1 MANNNNKNL
10 QSGKSVLESI
20 QNADQPA
27 FERVQHNAERSKNV
41 EMNSADANVTGVTN
55 PNRANQ

>member
-1 MANNNNKNL
+1 MANNNNKKL

-27 FERVQHNAERSKNV
+27 FELVQHNAERSENV
-41 EMNSADANVTGVTN
+41 EMNPADANVTGVTN